1 MKKFAIVLMAIALL
15 AGTASADSKPALE
28 KNEVMAVINASLT
41 EVEPND
47 TPATG
52 NPIAGGD
59 DYAANISAGTDVDY
73 FTFTTTG
80 GAATFETS
88 AGAAPAIGDTK
99 IYIYGTDGTTQ
110 IGYDDDA
117 GVGYYSLVNYNF
129 TVPGTYYIK
138 VIGYSA
144 SYTGNYVLTC
154 TAVAPPPP
162 PAVNDVCEGAI
173 DIQDQSLASWDVALN
188 PAGGFNNNYSLTS
201 ADCTGYTTPGPDAV
215 FMIDLAAGE
224 EIMVSEIGACDTA
237 LWISSD
243 CANLMTSCVVGADD
257 ALAGAAET
265 VSYTAVTAGT
275 YYVVVDSYTA
285 AGCPVTVTINA
296 PVATEES
303 SFGALKAMFR

>member
-15 AGTASADSKPALE
+15 AGTASADNKPALE

-59 DYAANISAGTDVDY
+59 NYAANISAGTDVDY

-80 GAATFETS
+80 GAASFETS

-129 TVPGTYYIK
+129 TTAGTYFIK

-162 PAVNDVCEGAI
+162 PAVNDVCAGAI
-173 DIQDQSLASWDVALN
+173 DIQGQSLAGWDIDMTV
-188 PAGGFNNNYSLTS
+188 AGGFNNDYTPAAPS
-201 ADCTGYTTPGPDAV
+201 CTGYSANGPDAIY
-215 FMIDLAAGE
+215 MITLAANE
-224 EIMVSEIGACDTA
+224 ELIISEFGACDTS
-237 LWISSD
+237 LWIATD
-243 CANLMTSCVVGADD
+243 CNDLVNTCVAGADD
-257 ALAGAAET
+257 AGAGAAET
-265 VSYTAVTAGT
+265 LTFVAPAAGV
-275 YYVVVDSYTA
+275 YYVVFDAYSA
-285 AGCPVTVTINA
+285 AGCPVTVTVNA
-296 PVATEES
+296 PVGVEES

>member
-1 MKKFAIVLMAIALL
+1 MKKFAIALL
-15 AGTASADSKPALE
+15 AVAVMVGAAWADNKPAPE
-28 KNEVMAVINASLT
+28 KQEIFAVINASLT

-59 DYAANISAGTDVDY
+59 SYSANISASTDLDF

-80 GAATFETS
+80 GSATFETS
-88 AGAAPAIGDTK
+88 AGAAPALVDSK

-110 IGYDDDA
+110 IGYDDDS
-117 GVGYYSLVNYNF
+117 GVGYYSLVTYNF
-129 TVPGTYYIK
+129 TTPGTYYIK

-162 PAVNDVCEGAI
+162 PAVNDVCAGAI

-188 PAGGFNNNYSLTS
+188 VAGGFNNNYSLTS
-201 ADCTGYTTPGPDAV
+201 AGCTGYTTPGPDAV
-215 FMIDLAAGE
+215 FTIDLALGE
-224 EIMVSEIGACDTA
+224 EIIISEIGACDTA
-237 LWISSD
+237 LWIATD
-243 CANLMTSCVVGADD
+243 CADLVNTCVAGADD

-265 VSYTAVTAGT
+265 VTYTAAAAGT
-275 YYVVVDSYTA
+275 YYVVVDAYTA
-285 AGCPVTVTINA
+285 AGCPVTVTVNA
-296 PVATEES
+296 PVATENE
-303 SFGALKAMFR
+303 SFGTLKAMFR